1 MRIHEIVFQGLFGC
15 NAPVRIAADQDVST
29 VVLPPGVSSRD
40 VQDLIISVF
49 YPDKTPQKLTLNYS
63 EGESRAMCL
72 FSQKG
77 RRFRLMRK
85 GRADNV
91 RLQAEESGEFK
102 DLAQGDRVEGFLR
115 QSMGLPEFESLWSL
129 NFWRFDHSPASIAT
143 FDIEALDP
151 RKRDIVLR
159 YREARAAEMAEDK
172 LKNLEFRIAEKKREL
187 GQGMAL
193 EEKLQKAREKLR
205 EIELSELSAE
215 DIELLQQREILFNDF
230 RGQIER
236 LAREEDA
243 ERVQVF
249 ELLPDPVFKNPIF
262 VAGLVIGV
270 IAIGTSIAMAAT
282 PWRSVVLVNAVGF
295 GMCAWAL
302 LGYFSSMERANVHQV
317 RQESIKRRL
326 NQVREEQVSLQERIN
341 HILIHA
347 RMDDATDVGERV
359 ARAQKLKGM
368 IDALEAQVN
377 DLRRD
382 PAYVRG
388 KTEVDRLQKEL
399 EAAKAE
405 RIEVGPDSMSAYQL
419 ESDLEVLGIDPISV
433 ATDSEVEEDSGDPL
447 LRVLDALKR
456 TQQWENDALY
466 DKTRRMWAKIAGF
479 LLGDRFKDVDLHP
492 DGTLKVGT
500 LGAEQV
506 AMWARTRPS
515 EHQALVVALAIAGQ
529 VNAPARSARGT
540 FDSIVVQDPSEWLT
554 GEQAKKIHEVF
565 SSAAQR
571 TPVLLLREKQS

>member
-15 NAPVRIAADQDVST
+15 ISPVRLAADQDVST
-29 VVLPPGVSSRD
+29 VVLPSGVASRD
-40 VQDLIISVF
+40 IQDLIISVF
-49 YPDKTPQKLTLNYS
+49 YPEKTPQKLTLDYS
-63 EGESRAMCL
+63 EGDSRAMCL
-72 FSQKG
+72 FSQRGK
-77 RRFRLMRK
+77 RFRLMRK
-85 GRADNV
+85 GRADSV
-91 RLQAEESGEFK
+91 RLQAEENGEFK
-102 DLAQGDRVEGFLR
+102 DLALGERVEGFMR

-129 NFWRFDHSPASIAT
+129 NFWRFDHSPASVAV

-172 LKNLEFRIAEKKREL
+172 MKNLEFRIAERKREL

-193 EEKLQKAREKLR
+193 EDKLIKAREKLR
-205 EIELSELSAE
+205 EIEIAELSAE
-215 DIELLQQREILFNDF
+215 DVELLQQREILFNDF
-230 RGQIER
+230 RGQIDR
-236 LAREEDA
+236 LSREEDA

-262 VAGLVIGV
+262 MAGLLIGV
-270 IAIGTSIAMAAT
+270 VAIGTSIAMAAT
-282 PWRSVVLVNAVGF
+282 PWRSIILLNSVGF
-295 GMCAWAL
+295 GMCVWVL
-302 LGYFSSMERANVHQV
+302 LGYFSAMERANVHQV

-326 NQVREEQVSLQERIN
+326 NQVREEQVSLQEKID
-341 HILIHA
+341 HIMIHA

-368 IDALEAQVN
+368 IDAMEVQVSE
-377 DLRRD
+377 LRRD

-388 KTEVDRLQKEL
+388 KTEVERLQKEL
-399 EAAKAE
+399 EAAKSE
-405 RIEVGPDSMSAYQL
+405 KIEVGPDSMSAYQL
-419 ESDLEVLGIDPISV
+419 ESDLEVLGIDPVSV
-433 ATDSEVEEDSGDPL
+433 ATDSEVEEDLGDPL
-447 LRVLDALKR
+447 LRVVDALKR
-456 TQQWENDALY
+456 SHQWEDDALF

-515 EHQALVVALAIAGQ
+515 EHQTLVVSLAIAGQ
-529 VNAPARSARGT
+529 VNAPARSPRGT
-540 FDSIVVQDPSEWLT
+540 FDTIVVQDPSEWLT
-554 GEQAKKIHEVF
+554 SEQAKKIQEVF

-571 TPVLLLREKQS
+571 TPVILLREKRS